1 MKIYYISLE
10 SRLLAKK
17 ALLLAAAPV
26 IKLTMLKSLPSLF
39 EFQLQVSSSEFF
51 TVNFECLDDLRD
63 RGYEEFVPATRG
75 TCLR

>member
-1 MKIYYISLE
+1 MPAIM
-10 SRLLAKK
+10 
-17 ALLLAAAPV
+17 PV
-26 IKLTMLKSLPSLF
+26 IKLTMLKYLPSL
-39 EFQLQVSSSEFF
+39 FQLQVSSSEFF